1 MHELFKLSVFVPL
14 TKAVS
19 KHRQRKYC
27 WVSLKQCERRMR
39 KATRF
44 VQSLS
49 LSMWFYTKSVLQ
61 IFYQNSI
68 WINLGYDWRNKLTFT
83 TLTFCNFL
91 PEPKVALSKDL
102 VYVSFFCKKFVLKL
116 HNIYHSNLNIWLEL
130 ILKTLLYIDILK
142 ITNKNILRSIS

>member
-27 WVSLKQCERRMR
+27 WVSLKQCERQTR

-61 IFYQNSI
+61 IFYPNSI
-68 WINLGYDWRNKLTFT
+68 RINLRYDWWKKFT
-83 TLTFCNFL
+83 TVTSCNFL
-91 PEPKVALSKDL
+91 PETEVALTKAL
-102 VYVSFFCKKFVLKL
+102 VYISLFFKKFVLKL
-116 HNIYHSNLNIWLEL
+116 HNIYHSNLNIWLKL

>member
-27 WVSLKQCERRMR
+27 WVSLKQCERQTR

-61 IFYQNSI
+61 IFYPNSI
-68 WINLGYDWRNKLTFT
+68 WINLGYDWWKQLTVT
-83 TLTFCNFL
+83 TLFFCNFL
-91 PEPKVALSKDL
+91 AEPKVALSKDL
-102 VYVSFFCKKFVLKL
+102 VLFCKKFVSKL
-116 HNIYHSNLNIWLEL
+116 HNIYHSNLNIWLDL

-142 ITNKNILRSIS
+142 IMSKNILRSIS